1 MFEPYRNFK
10 ILLSGCS
17 IHYLMAKASSNS
29 KNREAAQF
37 LWPNFLLNVALSL
50 EGTSIRLVRKSWIA
64 STTRSVLYCVKC
76 KLENGPLFF
85 QNIWQTIM
93 FLWLNA
99 NCYNHGDI
107 NLNWGR
113 KFILLTFFHC
123 WWYCC
128 AFKVQESSR
137 SKIVKA

>member
-1 MFEPYRNFK
+1 MRNFSWK
-10 ILLSGCS
+10 CEKNARWRHKNITKSWDFPHNIIILRFCNIVKGQAN
-17 IHYLMAKASSNS
+17 YLMANASSNS

-64 STTRSVLYCVKC
+64 STTRSVLYCVKG
-76 KLENGPLFF
+76 KLENEPLFF
-85 QNIWQTIM
+85 QNIWQIVI

-107 NLNWGR
+107 
-113 KFILLTFFHC
+113 KT
-123 WWYCC
+123 
-128 AFKVQESSR
+128 ASP
-137 SKIVKA
+137 

>member
-50 EGTSIRLVRKSWIA
+50 EGTSIRLVRKAWIA
-64 STTRSVLYCVKC
+64 STTRSVLYSVKG
-76 KLENGPLFF
+76 KLENEPLFF
-85 QNIWQTIM
+85 QNIWQIVI

-107 NLNWGR
+107 KTEVENSFCWLF
-113 KFILLTFFHC
+113 FIVDDIVVLSKC
-123 WWYCC
+123 K
-128 AFKVQESSR
+128 KVVEA
-137 SKIVKA
+137 KL